1 MLFLRHYY
9 DQNKLKRVDIYH
21 HIEYA
26 SASKK
31 KVDHFFEVLAK
42 LYQFTISA
50 FLTIYDSWGW
60 EKKLNIV
67 FTYML

>member
-21 HIEYA
+21 HFEYA

-50 FLTIYDSWGW
+50 FLTIYDS
-60 EKKLNIV
+60 
-67 FTYML
+67 